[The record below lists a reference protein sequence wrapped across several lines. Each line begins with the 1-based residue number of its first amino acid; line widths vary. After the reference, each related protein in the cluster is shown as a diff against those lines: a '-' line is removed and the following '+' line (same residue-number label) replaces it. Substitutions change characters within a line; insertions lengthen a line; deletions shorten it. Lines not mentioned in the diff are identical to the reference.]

1 MKFIQSLHITRLF
14 FILFAGIV
22 CVFIT
27 AFVWSW
33 LLNVGIIALVCLF
46 SFLLIDIFL
55 TFTIKKPLNI
65 TRDLN
70 TILNLGDANKIEVI
84 LENTTNQALN
94 IILFEGYPVEMQVRN
109 QSYYLFI
116 LPGSQKSISY
126 EFVPK
131 KRGDYIFGNMMIFIS
146 SFLFLCKRKIDYK
159 IEHKVQVYPSILQM
173 KQYELKVFNKQTLAQ
188 GIKKIRRIGHNNEF
202 EQIKNYVE
210 GDDIRTVNWKATSK
224 RSNPYEVGLMVN
236 QYQEERSQSIYAVI
250 DKSRNMQ
257 MEFEHMTMLD
267 YSINSALVFSNIA
280 LKKGDKAGLIT
291 FSDKIGTQL
300 QADRNAGQL
309 RRILNLLYNQKTHF
323 RESSF
328 ELLYE
333 SIRQTIKTRSLLM
346 LYTNFESE
354 FAMRRALPTL
364 KKINQKHVLVLVFF
378 QNNELEELA
387 FQRIDSTENIY
398 QAAVAE
404 KLVNLKVNIA
414 KELKQNGIQTL
425 LTRPE
430 DLNVT
435 TINKY
440 LELKAKGVI

>member
-1 MKFIQSLHITRLF
+1 MKFFQSLHITRLF
-14 FILFAGIV
+14 FVLFA
-22 CVFIT
+22 CVVGMFIL
-27 AFVWSW
+27 AFVFDWFMF
-33 LLNVGIIALVCLF
+33 VGIISLVCLF
-46 SFLLIDIFL
+46 SFLFIDVFL
-55 TFTIKKPLNI
+55 SFSVKNPISIERKLQK
-65 TRDLN
+65 
-70 TILNLGDANKIEVI
+70 ILNLGDENKVEIAI
-84 LENTTNQALN
+84 ENTTNQPLN
-94 IILFEGYPVEMQVRN
+94 IIFYEGYPVEMQKRE
-109 QSYYLFI
+109 SAAYLFI
-116 LPGSQKSISY
+116 PAGEIKTFTY
-126 EFVPK
+126 DFVPK
-131 KRGDYIFGNMMIFIS
+131 TRGDFHFGNLMVFIS
-146 SFLFLCKRKIDYK
+146 SFLFLCKRKIDYPLK
-159 IEHKVQVYPSILQM
+159 NTIQVYPSILQM
-173 KQYELKVFNKQTLAQ
+173 KQFELKVFHKQTLAQ

-257 MEFEHMTMLD
+257 SQFENMSMLD
-267 YSINSALVFSNIA
+267 FSINSALVFANIA

-300 QADRNAGQL
+300 HADRNASQL

-323 RESSF
+323 KESSF

-364 KKINQKHVLVLVFF
+364 KRINQKHVLVLVFF

-387 FQRIDSTENIY
+387 FQKVETSEQIY
-398 QAAVAE
+398 QSAVAE
-404 KLVNLKVNIA
+404 KLINLKVNIA
-414 KELKQNGIQTL
+414 RELKQNGIQTL

>member
-1 MKFIQSLHITRLF
+1 MKFTQSLHITRLF

-33 LLNVGIIALVCLF
+33 LFNVGIIALVCLF

-65 TRDLN
+65 ARNLN

-94 IILFEGYPVEMQVRN
+94 IILFEGYPVEMQMRN
-109 QSYYLFI
+109 QSHYLFI
-116 LPGSQKSISY
+116 LPGSQKIISY
-126 EFVPK
+126 EFIPK

-146 SFLFLCKRKIDYK
+146 SFLFLCKRKIDYQ

-188 GIKKIRRIGHNNEF
+188 GIKKNRRIGHNNEF

-257 MEFEHMTMLD
+257 MEFENMTMLD
-267 YSINSALVFSNIA
+267 YSINSALVFTNIA

-323 RESSF
+323 KESSF
-328 ELLYE
+328 ELVYE

-354 FAMRRALPTL
+354 FAMRRALPML

-387 FQRIDSTENIY
+387 FQRIDNTENIY

-404 KLVNLKVNIA
+404 KLINLKVNIA